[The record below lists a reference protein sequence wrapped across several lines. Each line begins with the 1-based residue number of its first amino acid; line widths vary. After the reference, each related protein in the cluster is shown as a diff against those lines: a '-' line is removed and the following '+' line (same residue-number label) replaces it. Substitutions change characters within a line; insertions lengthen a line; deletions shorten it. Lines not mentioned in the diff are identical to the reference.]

1 MTNDLKNF
9 LEEENKAFSSFNRF
23 LVEPWVV
30 EHDKRI
36 IKKVLD
42 LVEKDIKEYK
52 IRIGMPSGFGEN
64 AVRADASRDT
74 LEYISTIINQ
84 LRV

>member
-42 LVEKDIKEYK
+42 LVEQEVGNKKRTINNLMLNDLRDIEYNK
-52 IRIGMPSGFGEN
+52 
-64 AVRADASRDT
+64 A
-74 LEYISTIINQ
+74 LEDISTIINN